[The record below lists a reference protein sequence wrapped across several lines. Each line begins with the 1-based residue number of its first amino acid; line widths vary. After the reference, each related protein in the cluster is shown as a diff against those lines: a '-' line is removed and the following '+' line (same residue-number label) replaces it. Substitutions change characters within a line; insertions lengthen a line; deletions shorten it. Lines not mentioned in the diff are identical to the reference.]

1 MVDRRK
7 ILTWV
12 IYVLSAI
19 LLVVVVFFLTLWLLN
34 KFASPAPIILGGKPT
49 SPIGDSFPPPP
60 NFIKL
65 SGLYFDGPQLLK
77 DNSGIDKA
85 AIFLI
90 LCQKD
95 TDYGII
101 YIGETEGGINLSS
114 DACWIDSCGGS
125 LYVAKFWVSTEQ
137 YKTKDRQGLRK
148 LLETE
153 NNPSCI
159 LSL

>member
-1 MVDRRK
+1 MIDGRR
-7 ILTWV
+7 ILTWI
-12 IYVLSAI
+12 IYVFSAI

-34 KFASPAPIILGGKPT
+34 KFADSDPAIPGESPA
-49 SPIGDSFPPPP
+49 SPIGASFPPAP
-60 NFIKL
+60 NFIKI
-65 SGLYFDGPQLLK
+65 SGLYFDSPQLLK
-77 DNSGIDKA
+77 NNSAIDKA

-90 LCQKD
+90 LCPKD
-95 TDYGII
+95 ADYGII

-114 DACWIDSCGGS
+114 DTCWSDSCEGS
-125 LYVAKFWVSTEQ
+125 LYIAKFWVSTEQ